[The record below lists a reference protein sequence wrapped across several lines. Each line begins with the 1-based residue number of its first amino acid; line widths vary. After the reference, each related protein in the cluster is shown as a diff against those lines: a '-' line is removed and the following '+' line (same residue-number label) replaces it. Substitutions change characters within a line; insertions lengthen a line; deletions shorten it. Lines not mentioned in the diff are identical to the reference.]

1 MVECSTLPFP
11 FLFAEIF
18 GLSVRVTPETG
29 APVEASSATAAWRAV
44 LQRHGLAK
52 RAAGLSGQRMFGLD
66 APTVAKLVQ
75 SLPHA
80 ARCSAFEAWTRD
92 KPEAVPMVRPQCQH
106 PLLSAILQL
115 CLCTSL

>member
-1 MVECSTLPFP
+1 M
-11 FLFAEIF
+11 
-18 GLSVRVTPETG
+18 
-29 APVEASSATAAWRAV
+29 EASGATAAWRAV
-44 LQRHGLAK
+44 LERHGLAK

-106 PLLSAILQL
+106 PTLSDVPQL
-115 CLCTSL
+115 CSCALL